1 MVISQ
6 YNDSFVISGVK
17 IIVALIHKLRNI
29 FLSLVIGRGT
39 QDASKTNPF
48 VRKHMFCYVSNYPSH
63 SPPPPS
69 PSTN

>member
-1 MVISQ
+1 MKSNHQMVISQ

-39 QDASKTNPF
+39 QDASKTNPLSGSTCF
-48 VRKHMFCYVSNYPSH
+48 V
-63 SPPPPS
+63 
-69 PSTN
+69 T